1 MAHLNEFIS
10 HHWILVLALVAIVA
24 LLVMDT
30 YKRKLLGFQE
40 IKTQE
45 AVRLINHEGA
55 IALDVREDNEY
66 NEGHILN
73 ALHIPSGLVEQ
84 RLDELEP
91 YKTQALIVYCRTGQR
106 SAQAS
111 AALRKQGFERIYKLS
126 GGMTAWRGADLPV
139 AK

>member
-1 MAHLNEFIS
+1 M
-10 HHWILVLALVAIVA
+10 LALVAIVA